1 MVVITKINLF
11 LKTYANVGIYGN
23 NRRSDYA
30 LYSPRAGDISC
41 LPIICFI

>member
-1 MVVITKINLF
+1 MVVITKKKVF
-11 LKTYANVGIYGN
+11 LKAYAKVEIYGN

-30 LYSPRAGDISC
+30 LNSPRAGDISC